1 MTTVNCSGNEEL
13 DFRLIFG
20 EDVQQQLG
28 PTGPD
33 PGDSTPYCTTQ
44 SMVNQPIAQAQD
56 LQQSQ
61 QHHQAASQQA
71 PLQTYSNYHPS
82 SSYEVHSSRYCPMG
96 HLPKAFD
103 CPSIQITS
111 ISHSHQELGTSQDAV
126 PISGA
131 DGGGECGRERS
142 WSRDHLYLPLDPCYR
157 DSSSLNPSP
166 CSSLSSRSWLSDVSS
181 CESFSHVYDDVEA
194 ELNEAAARFTMG
206 SPLASPLASP
216 GCSPQGQAAG
226 GFGVELWQQQYFM
239 NTHSLSPHQSPR
251 QSPRQ
256 SPCHSPRN
264 SVTDENW
271 LNPRPTSR
279 SGSRPTSPCGKRR
292 HSSADVYGQGPSPSP
307 SPHQSPCPTP
317 SHSPRGS
324 VTEDTWVVGSPGAM
338 GALLYNL
345 SEVDIP
351 SKTRRTSQQAHMG
364 LLHGQGD
371 SGLVPEDQGVVL
383 PHLDSPADESGSTL
397 KQDGLFE
404 ELFLSVPSHFSWNK
418 PKPGNTPLF
427 RTSSLPP
434 LDWPLPSQFGQCE
447 LKVDVQPR
455 GHHRAHYETEGSR
468 GAVKAASGGH
478 PVVKLIGYN
487 EKPVNLQIFIG
498 TADDRYLRPH
508 VFYQVHR
515 VTGKT
520 VATACQESVISSTK
534 VLEISLLPENN
545 MSTSIDC
552 AGILKLRN
560 SDIELRKGE
569 TDIGRKNTRVR
580 VAFRVYIPQP
590 SGKVL
595 CLQAASIPV
604 ECSQRSATDLPQ
616 MQSCSPI
623 SCLVSGGEEMVI
635 TGSNI
640 SPESKVIFLEKGP
653 DGRTQWEVDGKVI
666 RDKSKRSRIVVEIP
680 TYHNTTVSSAVQV
693 QFYVC
698 NGKRRRSQRQNF
710 TYLAGAS
717 PHHYPTASDHAVVAP
732 RVKQELTD
740 STYLSTCNNLP
751 GLYPTSSKQNSSD
764 GAFSQDRPLYGS
776 SGGHPVP
783 CGPPSQPAY
792 TPSGSSP
799 LQHSPHLHSYSPSMG
814 YQRISPMHTPDSMPP
829 PRTKPVYQAT
839 QHNVPYSGQ
848 ASSPM
853 RPGPAALQ
861 VIRPQ
866 SAQPRPAVSSP
877 HRESVMY
884 QSLIGP
890 DLSIATLQS
899 ARTHTQNATQ
909 LQSLKYHCSHSDS
922 DLAALQAEYNLSYHS
937 DKNLPASYSPTPGVA
952 ATCSTS
958 PLASASSGGPL
969 RHLSPSSAQG
979 LASGIDPQE
988 CPPAPHSLFS
998 NDRGRVN
1005 IKQEPEEKLPLGS
1018 MGLQEITL
1026 DDVNEIIDRD
1036 ISQLS
1041 GGGGAAESNQPEQ
1054 DTYGWD
1060 TVILQ

>member
-1 MTTVNCSGNEEL
+1 MLIYISPCHSGPCQTAGPDPDDSTQYYTTQPIGQSQ
-13 DFRLIFG
+13 
-20 EDVQQQLG
+20 DVQQ
-28 PTGPD
+28 
-33 PGDSTPYCTTQ
+33 SH
-44 SMVNQPIAQAQD
+44 
-56 LQQSQ
+56 
-61 QHHQAASQQA
+61 QHHQAVSNQA
-71 PLQTYSNYHPS
+71 PLQAHGNYHPS
-82 SSYEVHSSRYCPMG
+82 SSYEVHSSRYSPMG
-96 HLPKAFD
+96 HHPKAFD

-111 ISHSHQELGTSQDAV
+111 ISHSHQELGSSQDAV
-126 PISGA
+126 LISGA
-131 DGGGECGRERS
+131 DGGGECSREPS
-142 WSRDHLYLPLDPCYR
+142 SSRDHLYLSLDPCYR
-157 DSSSLNPSP
+157 DSSSLNLSP
-166 CSSLSSRSWLSDVSS
+166 CSSLSSRSWLSDMSS

-194 ELNEAAARFTMG
+194 ELNEAAARFTLG

-216 GCSPQGQAAG
+216 VCSPQGQAAG

-239 NTHSLSPHQSPR
+239 STHSLSPRQSPRQSPHQSPR

-292 HSSADVYGQGPSPSP
+292 HSSADVHLASPSP
-307 SPHQSPCPTP
+307 SPHHSPSPTP
-317 SHSPRGS
+317 GHSPRGS

-338 GALLYNL
+338 GALLY
-345 SEVDIP
+345 SFPEVDVP
-351 SKTRRTSQQAHMG
+351 SKTRRTSQQAHMS
-364 LLHGQGD
+364 LLQAQGD
-371 SGLVPEDQGVVL
+371 SGQGLEDQRAAL
-383 PHLDSPADESGSTL
+383 PYLDSPAEESGSTL

-404 ELFLSVPSHFSWNK
+404 ELFLSVPSHFTWSK
-418 PKPGNTPLF
+418 PRPGNTPLF

-468 GAVKAASGGH
+468 GAIKAASGGH
-478 PVVKLIGYN
+478 PLVKLIGYN

-508 VFYQVHR
+508 AFYQVHR

-520 VATACQESVISSTK
+520 VATACQESVIRSTK
-534 VLEISLLPENN
+534 VLEIPLLPENN

-616 MQSCSPI
+616 MESCSPVR
-623 SCLVSGGEEMVI
+623 CLVSGGEEMVI

-640 SPESKVIFLEKGP
+640 SPESKVIFLEKSP
-653 DGRTQWEVDGKVI
+653 DGHTQWEVDGKVI
-666 RDKSKRSRIVVEIP
+666 GEKSKRSRIVVEIP

-698 NGKRRRSQRQNF
+698 NGKRRRSQTQNF

-717 PHHYPTASDHAVVAP
+717 PHHYPTAIDCAVVAT
-732 RVKQELTD
+732 RVKQEHGD
-740 STYLSTCNNLP
+740 SAYLSTCTNPP
-751 GLYPTSSKQNSSD
+751 GLYPTSSQLTSPD

-776 SGGHPVP
+776 SGVHPVP
-783 CGPPSQPAY
+783 CGPSSQAAY
-792 TPSGSSP
+792 TPSGSAP
-799 LQHSPHLHSYSPSMG
+799 LQHSPHLHSYSPRMG
-814 YQRISPMHTPDSMPP
+814 YQRISLMHTPDPMPP
-829 PRTKPVYQAT
+829 PRTRPVYQAT

-853 RPGPAALQ
+853 RPGPAAPQ
-861 VIRPQ
+861 VNRPQ
-866 SAQPRPAVSSP
+866 SAQTRPAASSP

-890 DLSIATLQS
+890 DLSGTTLQS
-899 ARTHTQNATQ
+899 ARTHTQNTTQ
-909 LQSLKYHCSHSDS
+909 LHSLSYHCSHSDS

-937 DKNLPASYSPTPGVA
+937 ARNLPASYSPTPGA
-952 ATCSTS
+952 QATCSTS
-958 PLASASSGGPL
+958 PSASASSWGPL
-969 RHLSPSSAQG
+969 RHLSPSRAQG
-979 LASGIDPQE
+979 LASSIDTQE
-988 CPPAPHSLFS
+988 CPPAPNFLFS
-998 NDRGRVN
+998 NDQGKVN

-1041 GGGGAAESNQPEQ
+1041 GDGAAESSQPGQ
-1054 DTYGWD
+1054 DPYGWD

>member
-1 MTTVNCSGNEEL
+1 MSTVNFSGNEEL

-20 EDVQQQLG
+20 EEAQQQLG
-28 PTGPD
+28 PVAGPEPD
-33 PGDSTPYCTTQ
+33 DSTQYYTTQ
-44 SMVNQPIAQAQD
+44 PIGQAPD
-56 LQQSQ
+56 VQQSHQ
-61 QHHQAASQQA
+61 RHQAVSNQA
-71 PLQTYSNYHPS
+71 PLQAHGNYHSS
-82 SSYEVHSSRYCPMG
+82 SSYEDHGSRYSATG
-96 HLPKAFD
+96 HIPKAFD

-111 ISHSHQELGTSQDAV
+111 ISHQELVSSQDALL
-126 PISGA
+126 ISGA
-131 DGGGECGRERS
+131 DGGGECSRECS
-142 WSRDHLYLPLDPCYR
+142 SSTDHLYLSLDPCYR

-166 CSSLSSRSWLSDVSS
+166 CSSLSSRSWLSDMSS

-194 ELNEAAARFTMG
+194 ELNEAAARFTLG

-216 GCSPQGQAAG
+216 ICSPQGQAAG

-239 NTHSLSPHQSPR
+239 STYSLSPHQSPR

-271 LNPRPTSR
+271 LNLHPTSR

-292 HSSADVYGQGPSPSP
+292 HSSADVHLASP
-307 SPHQSPCPTP
+307 SPHHSPSPTP
-317 SHSPRGS
+317 GHSPRGS
-324 VTEDTWVVGSPGAM
+324 VTEDTWVGGSPGAM
-338 GALLYNL
+338 GALLY
-345 SEVDIP
+345 SFPEVDVP
-351 SKTRRTSQQAHMG
+351 SKTRRTSHQAHMG
-364 LLHGQGD
+364 LFQAQGD
-371 SGLVPEDQGVVL
+371 SGQGLEDDRAAL
-383 PHLDSPADESGSTL
+383 PYLDSPAEESGSIL

-404 ELFLSVPSHFSWNK
+404 EVFLSVPSHFTWSK
-418 PKPGNTPLF
+418 PKLGNTPLF
-427 RTSSLPP
+427 SPVLAPPPRTSSLPP

-468 GAVKAASGGH
+468 GAIKAASGGH
-478 PVVKLIGYN
+478 PSVKLIGYN

-508 VFYQVHR
+508 AFYQVHR

-534 VLEISLLPENN
+534 VLEIPLLPENN
-545 MSTSIDC
+545 MSSSIDC

-590 SGKVL
+590 SGKVM

-616 MQSCSPI
+616 MESCSPV

-640 SPESKVIFLEKGP
+640 SPESKVIFLEKSP
-653 DGRTQWEVDGKVI
+653 DGHTQWEVDGNVI
-666 RDKSKRSRIVVEIP
+666 GEKSKRSRIVVEIP

-698 NGKRRRSQRQNF
+698 NGKRRRSQTQNF

-717 PHHYPTASDHAVVAP
+717 PHHYPTAIDCTVVATQ
-732 RVKQELTD
+732 VKQEHRD
-740 STYLSTCNNLP
+740 SAYLSTCTNPP
-751 GLYPTSSKQNSSD
+751 GLYPTSSQLTSP
-764 GAFSQDRPLYGS
+764 GVAFSQDKALYGS

-783 CGPPSQPAY
+783 CDPPSQAAY

-799 LQHSPHLHSYSPSMG
+799 LQHSPHLHSYSPRMG
-814 YQRISPMHTPDSMPP
+814 YQRISLVHTPDPMPP
-829 PRTKPVYQAT
+829 LRTKPVYQVT

-853 RPGPAALQ
+853 RPGPAAPQ
-861 VIRPQ
+861 VNRPQ
-866 SAQPRPAVSSP
+866 SAQTKPAASSP
-877 HRESVMY
+877 HREMY

-890 DLSIATLQS
+890 DLSGATLQS
-899 ARTHTQNATQ
+899 AGNHTQNTSQ
-909 LQSLKYHCSHSDS
+909 LHSLSYHCSQSDS

-937 DKNLPASYSPTPGVA
+937 ARNLPASYSPTPGA
-952 ATCSTS
+952 QATCSTS
-958 PLASASSGGPL
+958 PSASASSGGPL
-969 RHLSPSSAQG
+969 RQLSPSRAQG
-979 LASGIDPQE
+979 LASISDPQE
-988 CPPAPHSLFS
+988 CTPAPHFLFS
-998 NDRGRVN
+998 NDQEKVN
-1005 IKQEPEEKLPLGS
+1005 IKQEPEEKLPLGN
-1018 MGLQEITL
+1018 MRLQEITL

-1036 ISQLS
+1036 ISQLI
-1041 GGGGAAESNQPEQ
+1041 GGGAAESSQPGQ
-1054 DTYGWD
+1054 DPYEWD
-1060 TVILQ
+1060 SVILQ